1 MNMLFNVNLRKSTD
15 NTMVSLGI
23 VAPDIITA
31 IQKAQASVTN
41 GATPPVVIPTVAMN
55 AMFNGNVDVE

>member
-1 MNMLFNVNLRKSTD
+1 MLFNVNLRKED
-15 NTMVSLGI
+15 NSMVSLGV

-55 AMFNGNVDVE
+55 AMFNGSVDLE

>member
-1 MNMLFNVNLRKSTD
+1 MKMLFNVNLRKETD
-15 NTMVSLGI
+15 NSILSLGV

-41 GATPPVVIPTVAMN
+41 GDTPPVVVPTVAMN
-55 AMFNGNVDVE
+55 AMFNGNVDLE